1 MSLALVDVTT
11 LRNAK
16 SLNLEQVLS
25 SLIHGA
31 LLSRGSNDALE
42 KLCRDY
48 EHDMD
53 LQAEIE
59 WPNIV
64 VRNDIIRGLFEIHKF
79 RSQFVQ
85 SSNPLTLV
93 HKILYV
99 EYYKANCYEYRKYP
113 KISEKIIV
121 PDASLCDYTL
131 SDLVRHAKSAI
142 SQYMRSYEK
151 GSIEYQLGSDALQ
164 AL

>member
-1 MSLALVDVTT
+1 MSSVLVSTDILRGLKSLTLEQALSALIQGALVSRHSD
-11 LRNAK
+11 A
-16 SLNLEQVLS
+16 
-25 SLIHGA
+25 A
-31 LLSRGSNDALE
+31 LD
-42 KLCRDY
+42 KLCQDY
-48 EHDMD
+48 EQDID
-53 LQAEIE
+53 LQEEIE

-85 SSNPLTLV
+85 SSNPLTLI

-113 KISEKIIV
+113 KIADKIIV
-121 PDASLCDYTL
+121 AESRLSDYTL
-131 SDLVRHAKSAI
+131 SDLVRYAKAAV

-151 GSIEYQLGSDALQ
+151 GSIEYQLGSEALQ